1 MLAPDFDR
9 GKGRSD
15 AKERNKGVS
24 AEPARRR
31 KIIHID
37 TDAFFVSVEQIVD
50 RTGTPPTRIGP
61 VLRAV
66 ARSAGLNLTLSRGF
80 KFQLLDFDGLAQRQG
95 RR

>member
-50 RTGTPPTRIGP
+50 RTGTPPTHIGP
-61 VLRAV
+61 WFQAV
-66 ARSAGLNLTLSRGF
+66 APSAGPNLTLSRRS
-80 KFQLLDFDGLAQRQG
+80 KSQLLSFDGLAQRQG